1 MSWLIAIMVW
11 ACGLGGAPEQVSA
24 EPAADARASSAR
36 LVVARM
42 GPANDAGRRKVVTDE
57 LRRLGVHFRLEAFT
71 REGRKGWN
79 VATEAIGNGPRL
91 LLGAHFD
98 RADAGQGAVD
108 NASGVTAVLLLLAE
122 LKKKPLE
129 HHSVAAV
136 FFDLHEKG
144 MWGAEAYI
152 EAHRS
157 ELPAEFVN
165 VDTFGYGDT
174 LWVMTADAGP
184 ESLELIKQ
192 AAAQAGLG
200 MQLGSDYPLA
210 DHAVFR
216 KAGVASA
223 SFSLAPQQEIDELI
237 ALMKRG
243 KFERSESKLLAVLHT
258 EADRPEKVDAAAV
271 VRGADA
277 IETVLRGLDRQ

>member
-1 MSWLIAIMVW
+1 MLSFIAIMVW
-11 ACGLGGAPEQVSA
+11 ICGFGGAPVQVSA
-24 EPAADARASSAR
+24 KPAADARVSSAR

-42 GPANDAGRRKVVTDE
+42 APVDDAGRRKVVTEE
-57 LRRLGVHFRLEAFT
+57 LQRLGVKLHVEAFS
-71 REGRKGWN
+71 RDGNDGWN
-79 VATEAIGNGPRL
+79 VATEAIGSGPRL

-98 RADAGQGAVD
+98 RAPAGQGAVD
-108 NASGVTAVLLLLAE
+108 NASGVATVLLLLAE

-129 HHSVAAV
+129 HHSVSAV

-165 VDTFGYGDT
+165 VDTFGYGYT
-174 LWVMTADAGP
+174 LWAMTADAGP
-184 ESLELIKQ
+184 KSLELIRQ
-192 AAAQAGLG
+192 AAAKAGLRA
-200 MQLGSDYPLA
+200 QLGSDYPLA

-223 SFSLAPQQEIDELI
+223 SFSLAPQDEIDELI
-237 ALMKRG
+237 KLMKRG

-258 EADRPEKVDAAAV
+258 EADRPERVNAAAV

-277 IETVLRGLDRQ
+277 IETVLRGLDQQ